1 MIQVQHRELTA
12 NYRMPAEWEPH
23 LATYLVWPHN
33 HDTWPGTFERIP
45 PVFAKLAAA
54 IARFE
59 PVRIL
64 IEDAAAQTE
73 AQSMVEAELRKA
85 NGAVP
90 GDRVQFVQI
99 PTNDSWIR
107 DHGPIFIN
115 RRGTGAGPAQ
125 IALDWRFN
133 SWGEKYGPWTLD
145 DVVPRKLGKRFSFDV
160 IEPGIVLE
168 GGSIDVNGAGLL
180 LTTEQCLLN
189 PNRNPHLTRA
199 EIEDYLMTYL
209 GVAKVLWLG
218 EGIAGDDTDGH
229 VDDLTRFVSPD
240 TIVTVVEHD
249 HADDN
254 YRPLADNLRR
264 LEAMRDLDGRAF
276 KIATLPMPPA
286 MYYEET
292 RLPASYANFYIANG
306 AVVMPTFDCDSD
318 AQARE
323 ILRRLFPGRE
333 VVGVPAIDLVW
344 GLGTIHC
351 LTQQHPRP

>member
-1 MIQVQHRELTA
+1 
-12 NYRMPAEWEPH
+12 MPAEWEPH
-23 LATYLVWPHN
+23 LASYLVWPHN
-33 HDTWPGTFERIP
+33 RDTWPGTFERIP
-45 PVFAKLAAA
+45 PVFARLAAA

-64 IEDAAAQTE
+64 VEDAAAQAE
-73 AQSMVEAELRKA
+73 AQPMVEAELRKS
-85 NGAVP
+85 GAAP
-90 GDRVQFVQI
+90 SDRLQFVAT
-99 PTNDSWIR
+99 PTDDSWIR
-107 DHGPIFIN
+107 DYGPIFIN
-115 RRGTGAGPAQ
+115 RRGAGSGPAQ

-133 SWGEKYGPWTLD
+133 SWGEKYGPWALD
-145 DVVPRKLGKRFSFDV
+145 DVVPRELGKRFGFEV

-168 GGSIDVNGAGLL
+168 GGSIEVNGAGLV

-189 PNRNPHLTRA
+189 PNRNPTMTRA

-229 VDDLTRFVSPD
+229 VDDLARFVSAD
-240 TIVTVVEHD
+240 TIVTVVEQD
-249 HADDN
+249 PADDN

-264 LEAMRDLDGRAF
+264 LEALRDLDGRAF

-286 MYYEET
+286 LYCEGT
-292 RLPASYANFYIANG
+292 RLPASYANFYIANS
-306 AVVMPTFDCDSD
+306 AVVMPHFDCDSD
-318 AQARE
+318 AQACE
-323 ILRRLFPGRE
+323 ILGRLFPGRQ
-333 VVGVPAIDLVW
+333 VIGVPAVDLVW